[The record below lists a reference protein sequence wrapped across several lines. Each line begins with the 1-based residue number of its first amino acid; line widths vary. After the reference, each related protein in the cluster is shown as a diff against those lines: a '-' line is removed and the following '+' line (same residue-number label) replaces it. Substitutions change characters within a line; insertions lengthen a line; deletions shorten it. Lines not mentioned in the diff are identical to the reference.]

1 MNIKRKIAI
10 AAIPAVMAMASTS
23 VDSKILLMSQEGWEV
38 SFDGAANAFI
48 MKNSVSNVPDSQG
61 GTANVAADTYGGV
74 AGGNDD
80 TSIVTGLLPNVWG
93 MTLKAPTANGLDVSA
108 RLGLYTHMNGG
119 DNSLG
124 NGQLNIRETSG
135 SVAGSFGTVLVG
147 RSLGIHQSN
156 AILNDMLL
164 FGVGAAPSADNSNT
178 TLGRIGLGYLY
189 TDFQP
194 QISWVTPGLGPIGLK
209 VGVFDPNDVISVA
222 GAADAT
228 ENKYPRV
235 EAELSYSTKVADVG
249 VDLWVDGS
257 YQRTNFTTAANALTC
272 QNANTNTPGNVAG
285 NTTCDK
291 GVDSAGGAWGT
302 KLTYNNIAITAA
314 GFYGSGMGMRGQH
327 TLAASTSV
335 GALDDVG
342 KERTTYGG
350 YIQGTYDFGQGTS
363 VGYSFGGNFMKKTG
377 NDLST
382 VGSTE
387 AGAPTG
393 VMNGQQMHSGMIWHN
408 LTDNFRL
415 IAEGG
420 YTEKMWYLAD
430 DDQEDT
436 FGGVGAFFF
445 W

>member
-38 SFDGAANAFI
+38 SFDGAANAFV
-48 MKNSVSNVPDSQG
+48 MKNSNSDAPHESG
-61 GTANVAADTYGGV
+61 GTAVTFDSYGGV
-74 AGGNDD
+74 SAGNDD
-80 TSIVTGLLPNVWG
+80 VGIVTGLLPNVWG

-119 DNSLG
+119 NNSLG
-124 NGQLNIRETSG
+124 NGVLNIRETSG

-156 AILNDMLL
+156 AILSDMLL
-164 FGVGAAPSADNSNT
+164 FGVGAASSAGNSGT

-194 QISWVTPGLGPIGLK
+194 QVSWTLPGMDGMAGSFGAKIGI
-209 VGVFDPNDVISVA
+209 FDPNDVT
-222 GAADAT
+222 ADAAAFSAT
-228 ENKYPRV
+228 DKHAPRV
-235 EAELSYSTKVADVG
+235 EAQITYGSSIGGLG
-249 VDLWVDGS
+249 IDLWVDGT
-257 YQRTNFTTAANALTC
+257 YQNTGRTTTQVVAVNNLSGT
-272 QNANTNTPGNVAG
+272 TGND
-285 NTTCDK
+285 NDED
-291 GVDSAGGAWGT
+291 VDSAGVGFGT
-302 KLTYNNIAITAA
+302 KLNYQGFTLTAS
-314 GFYGSGMGMRGQH
+314 GFYATGLGMRGQH
-327 TLAASTSV
+327 TLGASTTV
-335 GALDDVG
+335 GALDDIG
-342 KERTTYGG
+342 KERKTYGG

-377 NDLST
+377 NDLS
-382 VGSTE
+382 STGTTG

-393 VMNGQQMHSGMIWHN
+393 VMNGQQMHSGMVWHN

-415 IAEGG
+415 VAEGG

-430 DDQEDT
+430 TDQEDT

>member
-1 MNIKRKIAI
+1 LKNFSKKIAL
-10 AAIPAVMAMASTS
+10 AAIPAVMALSATTA
-23 VDSKILLMSQEGWEV
+23 DSKLLLMSQEGWEV

-48 MKNSVSNVPDSQG
+48 MHQSSSPVDNTGNNGVTTWQSEGAVHS
-61 GTANVAADTYGGV
+61 ADTDSTG
-74 AGGNDD
+74 
-80 TSIVTGLLPNVWG
+80 IVTGLLPNVWG
-93 MTLKAPTANGLDVSA
+93 MTLKAPTNNGLDMQA

-119 DNSLG
+119 QGSLG
-124 NGQLNIRETSG
+124 NGQINLRETNF
-135 SVAGSFGTVLVG
+135 SVSGSFGTVLIG
-147 RSLGIHQSN
+147 RSLGIHQSK

-327 TLAASTSV
+327 TE
-335 GALDDVG
+335 GALDAVG
-342 KERTTYGG
+342 KAFNSYGG
-350 YIQGTYDFGQGTS
+350 YLQGTVDLGQGTS
-363 VGYSFGGNFMKKTG
+363 IGYSYGGNVKLQTQ
-377 NDLST
+377 NEITST
-382 VGSTE
+382 AIAEV
-387 AGAPTG
+387 
-393 VMNGQQMHSGMIWHN
+393 NYQDMHSGMIWHN
-408 LTDNFRL
+408 VNDSFRL

-420 YTEKMWYLAD
+420 YVTQNFHMGGATED
-430 DDQEDT
+430 V
-436 FGGVGAFFF
+436 FGGVGGFFF